1 LAVLI
6 MRWTNRL
13 VVGSRSLF
21 RRQRLEREL
30 DAELRF
36 HLDQQVAEN
45 VAAGMSAAD
54 ARAAALRSLGS
65 MAYLKEECRSSLG
78 LRLLDQTVEDL
89 WYAGRTLMTNPAF
102 TLIAVCTLA
111 LGIGANTTI
120 FTLLDAVLLK
130 PLAVPAAS
138 ELVTFYENG
147 PEGTAD
153 AAGGTGRYLRFS
165 YPRFERLE
173 QALGSH
179 GSLAAVTRS
188 SRFVVRLRGA
198 AEARY
203 LQAQLVSARYFATL
217 GVSAARG
224 RVLTADDLR
233 LDQVTPVAVVSDGF
247 WKRALGASDAAIGQ
261 TISVNGV
268 SVTVVGV
275 APPRFSGMWTDS
287 EADLW
292 LPLTLQPAL
301 RYQNNS
307 SSYGRIDNDR
317 SWHTQDLIAWL
328 NLVARV
334 VPADLLR
341 VTPLL
346 QAANRQGLAE
356 LAGAFPDPR
365 SRESMLAHTLVVE
378 SFSHGFSGLRARFS
392 DALFALSAMVA
403 LVLLVT
409 CANIANLL
417 LARAAGRARDLGLRI
432 SLGATTGRLVRQ
444 CLTESVV
451 LALLG
456 GTAGVLLGDC
466 ASGFLARQ
474 VLGTSNQLP
483 QVFSP
488 DARVLAFGIGL
499 SLVTAILFGLAPALR
514 AIAAGRTAALGTS
527 QRLAVG
533 QATIRG
539 MRSLVVGQLALSVVV
554 VFAAMLLGRTLVNFV
569 RIDPG
574 FSTDRLVTA
583 SFDAATSGYA
593 PVQMPALARRLV
605 AAARTVPGV
614 TSASASRCGLV
625 AGCSSSSGFRIE
637 RAEENV
643 SLYNNWVGPR
653 YFVTVGIPLV
663 SGREFDERDTEHSP
677 RVAIVNESV
686 AGRYFQG
693 QSPIGRRLGFSQPD
707 TEIVGVVRDARTQ
720 TLHGQPVP
728 MVYFPI
734 DQIDQKAAIVQT
746 ALTNLDVRVAGDAGR
761 AVSAVRDAIRRA
773 EPGLLLGDVGA
784 MSVRLSRDLSRE
796 RIVAYLASG
805 FGVLT
810 LLLGSLGLY
819 GVLSNAVAR
828 WTQEIGLRMALGARR
843 LEVMA
848 LVAGQSV
855 RLIGVGVA
863 LGLFG
868 AAVAA
873 RYLSRMLFG
882 VTPLD
887 PATFLAVVIAFA
899 LVTALA
905 SYVPARRATRV
916 DLLVALRCE

>member
-1 LAVLI
+1 
-6 MRWTNRL
+6 MRWGDRL
-13 VVGSRSLF
+13 GAASRSLF
-21 RRQRLEREL
+21 RRGRLERQL
-30 DAELRF
+30 DAELQF
-36 HLDQQVAEN
+36 HLEQQVTEN
-45 VAAGMSAAD
+45 IAAGMSAAD
-54 ARAAALRSLGS
+54 ARAVALRSLGS
-65 MAYLKEECRSSLG
+65 ITYLKEECRNSLG
-78 LRLLDQTVEDL
+78 LRLLDETAEDL
-89 WYAGRTLMTNPAF
+89 RHAGRTLIKNPAF

-130 PLAVPAAS
+130 PLPVPAAN

-188 SRFVVRLRGA
+188 SRFAVRLPGA
-198 AEARY
+198 TDTQY

-233 LDQVTPVAVVSDGF
+233 LDQVSPVAVVSDGL
-247 WKRALGASDAAIGQ
+247 WKRMLGGGDAAIGQ
-261 TISVNGV
+261 TLIVNGV
-268 SVTVVGV
+268 TVTVVGV
-275 APPRFSGMWTDS
+275 APSRFFGMWTDS

-301 RYQNNS
+301 HYQNNT
-307 SSYGRIDNDR
+307 SSYGTIDNDR
-317 SWHTQDLIAWL
+317 LWLTQDLMAWL

-334 VPADLLR
+334 VPADLPR

-356 LAGAFPDPR
+356 LADAFPDPA
-365 SRESMLAHTLVVE
+365 SRKSMLAHTLVVE
-378 SFSHGFSGLRARFS
+378 PFSHGFSGLRARFS

-417 LARAAGRARDLGLRI
+417 LARTAGQARDIGIRI

-444 CLTESVV
+444 CLTESLM

-456 GTAGVLLGDC
+456 GTAGVLLGEW
-466 ASGFLARQ
+466 ASTFLARQ
-474 VLGTSNQLP
+474 VLWSSNQLP

-488 DARVLAFGIGL
+488 DARVLAFAIGL
-499 SLVTAILFGLAPALR
+499 SLVTAVAFGLAPALR
-514 AIAAGRTAALGTS
+514 AIAAGRTATIGTT
-527 QRLAVG
+527 QRHAVG
-533 QATIRG
+533 QAAMRG
-539 MRSLVVGQLALSVVV
+539 MRSLVIGQLALSVVV
-554 VFAAMLLGRTLVNFV
+554 VFPAMLLGRTLVNFI

-583 SFDAATSGYA
+583 SFDPITSGYA

-637 RAEENV
+637 RSEENV

-663 SGREFDERDTEHSP
+663 SGREFDERDTGRSP

-686 AGRYFQG
+686 ARRYFRG

-720 TLHGQPVP
+720 TLHDQPVP

-734 DQIDQKAAIVQT
+734 DQIDQSAAIVQT
-746 ALTNLDVRVAGDAGR
+746 ALTNLDVRVAGDAGQ

-796 RIVAYLASG
+796 RIVAYLAFS

-819 GVLSNAVAR
+819 GVLSNGVAR
-828 WTQEIGLRMALGARR
+828 RTQEIGVRMALGAHR

-848 LVAGQSV
+848 LVFGQSV
-855 RLIGVGVA
+855 RLTAAGIA

-868 AAVAA
+868 STVAA

-887 PATFLAVVIAFA
+887 PATFLAVVLAFA
-899 LVTALA
+899 LVTTLA

-916 DLLVALRCE
+916 DPLVALRCE